1 MELVIIYA
9 SGWLIATVITLFKL
23 WKSDLLNNEKDI
35 KPSEEKFLKILFSI
49 LLGLMSW
56 FLVAVYVLMWIYKRE
71 EPEDRSN
78 ITNIDDL
85 WKHKN

>member
-1 MELVIIYA
+1 M
-9 SGWLIATVITLFKL
+9 
-23 WKSDLLNNEKDI
+23 N
-35 KPSEEKFLKILFSI
+35 KFLKILFSI

-71 EPEDRSN
+71 EPEDHSN

-85 WKHKN
+85 WNHKN

>member
-9 SGWLIATVITLFKL
+9 SGWLISTIITICKL
-23 WKSDLLNNEKDI
+23 WKSDLITTEKEM
-35 KPSEEKFLKILFSI
+35 KPLEEKFLKILFSV

-71 EPEDRSN
+71 ELEDHSN
-78 ITNIDDL
+78 ITDIWN
-85 WKHKN
+85 HKN